1 MLTEDARALIEI
13 IQSLKDEGIIDPFLF
28 NGMVQIEDHSG
39 IICLDVML
47 TEYCENA
54 NKILSLAKTQL
65 ESQDPPYTLIDNMLD
80 KLETDSQR
88 VAAKK
93 VTMSITPVRLC
104 LTGDPEDLDVA
115 KSALRTLERDFR
127 VFECKFRKFIELK
140 KQVYLDMSAPSKVTA
155 RE

>member
-1 MLTEDARALIEI
+1 MLTNDARALIEL

-28 NGMVQIEDHSG
+28 NGMVQIEDDSG
-39 IICLDVML
+39 IRCLDVML

-65 ESQDPPYTLIDNMLD
+65 ESQDPPFTLIDNMLD

-93 VTMSITPVRLC
+93 VAMSITPVRLC

-115 KSALRTLERDFR
+115 KSALRTLEQDYR

-140 KQVYLDMSAPSKVTA
+140 KQVYL
-155 RE
+155 